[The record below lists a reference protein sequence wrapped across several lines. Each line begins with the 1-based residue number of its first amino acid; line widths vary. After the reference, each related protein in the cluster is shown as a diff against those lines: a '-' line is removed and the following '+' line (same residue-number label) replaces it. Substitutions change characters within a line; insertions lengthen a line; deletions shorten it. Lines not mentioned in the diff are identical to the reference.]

1 MSETAGV
8 AEAGFYRRMVE
19 DAPLVTLIG
28 STSRIVP
35 GWPGDIWED
44 EAAFPRLTF
53 YVSGP
58 APIAKGIQR
67 LRVSADIWVW
77 PTGPTGGRAKLLAID
92 ARLMGL
98 MDEQSFH
105 HADHWIYGQS
115 GGFRDFPAAPGAPI
129 RRTRE
134 ILLDAAAITVPA

>member
-8 AEAGFYRRMVE
+8 AEIAFHRRVTE

-44 EAAFPRLTF
+44 ETAFPRLTF

-58 APIAKGIQR
+58 APIRPGVQR
-67 LRVSADIWVW
+67 LRVSVDIWVW
-77 PTGPTGGRAKLLAID
+77 ASGLNGGRPKLLAID